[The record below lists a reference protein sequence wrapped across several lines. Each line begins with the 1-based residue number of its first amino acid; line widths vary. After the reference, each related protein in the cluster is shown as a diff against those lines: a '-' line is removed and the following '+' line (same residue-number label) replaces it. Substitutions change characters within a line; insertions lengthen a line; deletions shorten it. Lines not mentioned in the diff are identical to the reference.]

1 MQDVQPAPEAH
12 SNTPVA
18 VAATQGTPGAH
29 LRRGAPPQRLKACS
43 GSFYNATWAI
53 ERETGA
59 DYQGEQPQRA
69 LPMLAA
75 GRWAATRLE
84 ACLMD
89 LE

>member
-1 MQDVQPAPEAH
+1 MQDVKSSLEAH
-12 SNTPVA
+12 WDMPVA
-18 VAATQGTPGAH
+18 VAATQGTPSAH

-43 GSFYNATWAI
+43 SSFYNATWAI

-75 GRWAATRLE
+75 GRWAATLLE

-89 LE
+89 WE